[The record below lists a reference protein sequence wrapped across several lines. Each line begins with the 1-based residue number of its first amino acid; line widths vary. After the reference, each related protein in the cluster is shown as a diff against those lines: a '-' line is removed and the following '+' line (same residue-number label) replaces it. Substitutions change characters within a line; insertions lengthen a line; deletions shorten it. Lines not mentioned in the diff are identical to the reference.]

1 MTRLFFPTAADSVTC
16 PRCGNSTAGNAG
28 TCSHCGADLGTPGIA
43 REAGPSLASSLR
55 LSFTPRRREA
65 LNAPYPSLPEA
76 SDITHGEQRW
86 DVSKTVVAGGAVVAM
101 IVGGLI
107 YMQHGEN
114 DASRTEPPAGQSAS
128 GTIDA
133 KPLVSRSVAKPR
145 DAMVAAVPPPA
156 VSSPAASP
164 AVSHAVSAA
173 PPVAPPRETALSGG
187 GVADNLQAARD
198 AIDRGDLT
206 TARRRFSKIPVAQQD
221 AGNVQ
226 RTQAELVSLERAR
239 DDALRMARA
248 CEATGSWTCVRQNAR
263 DVLAIDASNVE
274 AQTLVE
280 HAIESSGWLNQPTH
294 PAHATVPRAAVTAP
308 GRPTA
313 AVAAIAA
320 PRATPSAAVPVTVP
334 PRIATPT
341 RSLIAAP
348 RPHPAPAPAPQ
359 DSAMTGTST
368 ITPAP
373 TITRAPLSTDGVPV
387 ATGSHAATPPT
398 AESPDAAPAAVRQ
411 PPSAMPPLLTS
422 TPAGPARAVP
432 PQAAAASYQAI
443 ADTPRADTAS
453 TSAPTP
459 ATATAPTPAPP
470 IRAAAEDSPAP
481 VLAPPAAT
489 QVPVTTHAPSFD
501 AGNAD
506 DRERAIKEYG
516 WKNQP
521 ATPPS
526 PSQ

>member
-1 MTRLFFPTAADSVTC
+1 MTRLFFPTATDSVTC
-16 PRCGNSTAGNAG
+16 PRCGNSTTSDAG
-28 TCSHCGADLGTPGIA
+28 TCSHCGADLGSPALA
-43 REAGPSLASSLR
+43 REAGPSLAASLR
-55 LSFTPRRREA
+55 ATFASRRREA

-76 SDITHGEQRW
+76 SDISHGEQRW
-86 DVSKTVVAGGAVVAM
+86 DVSKTVVAGGAVVALV
-101 IVGGLI
+101 VGGLI
-107 YMQHGEN
+107 YMQHGESG
-114 DASRTEPPAGQSAS
+114 ASRVEPSAGQSAS

-133 KPLVSRSVAKPR
+133 KPLVSRSAARPR
-145 DAMVAAVPPPA
+145 EAMVAAAPSAAVTPA
-156 VSSPAASP
+156 VSPAP
-164 AVSHAVSAA
+164 Q
-173 PPVAPPRETALSGG
+173 VAPSREAALSGG
-187 GVADNLQAARD
+187 NVTDNLQATRD

-206 TARRRFSKIPVAQQD
+206 TARRRFSKIPIGQQD

-239 DDALRMARA
+239 DDSLRLARA

-348 RPHPAPAPAPQ
+348 RPHPATAPAPQ
-359 DSAMTGTST
+359 DSATTGTST
-368 ITPAP
+368 TTPAP

-443 ADTPRADTAS
+443 ADTPRADTTS

-459 ATATAPTPAPP
+459 ATATATATAPTPAPP